1 MIDPYIFGGAIIA
14 IVFAMGA
21 ILVKHIYDGRT
32 HTPSINAESM
42 LNKIIPKP

>member
-1 MIDPYIFGGAIIA
+1 MIDAYIFGGAVIA

-32 HTPSINAESM
+32 HTPNINVESIIGG
-42 LNKIIPKP
+42 IIPKP